1 MRLLI
6 FVAMILSSQGM
17 QMKKPPFRPSNG
29 KMPMKN
35 YPFDPRSE
43 KLIKINDDP
52 ALGYINVRS
61 PPYNAK
67 GDGKADDTGAF
78 QQALNDAGNS
88 GGGIVFAPEG
98 NYLIGGQ
105 LIIPDATVLKGVA
118 SHVQRI
124 WGEARKNNVFGTTL
138 LAVAD
143 AGNENGPPFIS
154 LAGDSSGVEGLAIFY
169 PNQEAKNP
177 PTPYPWTI
185 RLGQAGKSIENNF
198 VRNVLLVNPWKGID
212 AATNPSARHW
222 LENIY
227 GQPLAIGISVD
238 QCYDI
243 GRIKHIHFWP
253 FWSSDQ
259 DLWNW
264 VNNNGI
270 TFLFQRTDWEIVEDV
285 FSWGY
290 QTGMLFRASA
300 NGACNGQFTN
310 INFDNVD
317 IGIDVFNTQPWGI
330 LFSNLNLANAQG
342 GSNRIGILGRP
353 ANDTTPTDAAVVV
366 RGASFWGWFNQEIV
380 WINPG
385 VISISDSL
393 FYHWNGTYPAINI
406 IRGRAMI
413 NNNYFEDS
421 IGRAVVISTEAQKAS
436 VTNNH
441 LNNNQINAPSSPSV
455 VVANN
460 VP

>member
-6 FVAMILSSQGM
+6 LLTMILSSQSM
-17 QMKKPPFRPSNG
+17 QMKNYPFRPSND
-29 KMPMKN
+29 
-35 YPFDPRSE
+35 PFQQQSE
-43 KLIKINDDP
+43 KLLKIQDDP

-61 PPYNAK
+61 PPYNAQ
-67 GDGKADDTGAF
+67 GDGKTDDTGAF

-98 NYLIGGQ
+98 NYLIGAH
-105 LIIPDATVLKGVA
+105 LTLPAATVLKGVA
-118 SHVQRI
+118 SHVQRY
-124 WGEARKNNVFGTTL
+124 WGDPGKKSVFGTTL

-143 AGNENGPPFIS
+143 AGNENGTPFIN

-169 PNQEAKNP
+169 PNQVAKNP
-177 PTPYPWTI
+177 PTPYPWAI
-185 RLGQAGKSIENNF
+185 RLGQAGQSIENNF
-198 VRNVLLVNPWKGID
+198 VKNVLLVNPWKGID
-212 AATNPSARHW
+212 AATNQPPRHW
-222 LENIY
+222 FENIY
-227 GQPLAIGISVD
+227 GQPLAMGISVD

-243 GRIKHIHFWP
+243 GRINHIHFWP
-253 FWSSDQ
+253 FWSSDP
-259 DLWNW
+259 DLWDW

-290 QTGMLFRASA
+290 QTGMAFRAST
-300 NGACNGQFTN
+300 NGACNGQFTD

-317 IGIDVFNTQPWGI
+317 IGIDITYTQPWGI
-330 LFSNLNLANAQG
+330 MFSNLNLANAKG
-342 GSNRIGILGRP
+342 GSNRIGIVGRQL
-353 ANDTTPTDAAVVV
+353 NDSNPNDAVLVI

-385 VISISDSL
+385 LISISDSI
-393 FYHWNGTYPAINI
+393 FRHWNNTYPAINI

-413 NNNYFEDS
+413 NNNYFEDV
-421 IGRAVVISTEAQKAS
+421 IGRAVVVSTEAQK
-436 VTNNH
+436 VTVVNNH
-441 LNNNQINAPSSPSV
+441 LNGNNIDAPSSPAIV
-455 VVANN
+455 VVNN